1 MMNTQATPPLSLDF
15 GLGEYTARLKTV
27 QDRLTASKA
36 DLLLIDQIDHMA
48 YLFGYL
54 PTAARYQ
61 AALIPSQGEPYLI
74 VRELD
79 VGTFLDQSW
88 ARNYEIFADD
98 EDSVVKVADAIR
110 RLAPSRLAVEKDSNI
125 LTVSRLEEIKKTNPS
140 VEIVDFSGILW
151 ELRLIKSP
159 AELDYIRRAAE
170 MADSTIE
177 AGIGAIHRGVADHD
191 ALSAMYASCIR
202 AGADNTRNALIGR
215 LGYGESQL
223 LHANGN
229 KWATGERVFLEA
241 TPQYRG
247 YSARAIRSVL
257 VGTPSSKELDA
268 AKRVIEIQ
276 NQQIEAIRPGALA
289 AEVDAICRRQLVE
302 EGLRAPFSQ
311 ATAYTLGYQAVPR
324 GSDHTRII
332 AMNQDWRFEKGMV
345 FHMAVSTQTFAI
357 SETVTVTASGAQRLT
372 ILDRRL
378 YSTD

>member
-1 MMNTQATPPLSLDF
+1 MMNIHSTPPLSPDF
-15 GLGEYTARLKTV
+15 NLGEYTARLKMV
-27 QDRLTASKA
+27 QNRLAASKA
-36 DLLLIDQIDHMA
+36 DLLLVDQLDHMA

-61 AALIPSQGEPYLI
+61 AALVPCQGEPYLV

-79 VGTFLDQSW
+79 LGTFLDQSW
-88 ARNYEIFADD
+88 PRNFETFADD
-98 EDSVVKVADAIR
+98 EDSVVRVAEAIR
-110 RLAPSRLAVEKDSNI
+110 RLAPSRLAIEKDSNI
-125 LTVSRLEEIKKTNPS
+125 LTVSRLEEIKRTNPS
-140 VEIVDFSGILW
+140 LEVVDFSGVLW

-170 MADSTIE
+170 MAGSMIE
-177 AGIGAIHRGVADHD
+177 AGIGAVHLGVADHH
-191 ALSAMYASCIR
+191 ALSEMYSSCIR
-202 AGADNTRNALIGR
+202 AGADNTRNAVIGR
-215 LGYGESQL
+215 LGCGESPL

-229 KWATGERVFLEA
+229 TWAAGELVFLEA

-257 VGTPSSKELDA
+257 VGAPSSAEFDV
-268 AKRVIEIQ
+268 AKRIVEIQ
-276 NQQIEAIRPGALA
+276 DQQIEAIRPGALA
-289 AEVDAICRRQLVE
+289 SEIDAICRRQLVD

-345 FHMAVSTQTFAI
+345 FHVAVSTRAFAI
-357 SETVTVTASGAQRLT
+357 GETVTVTASGAQRLT
-372 ILDRRL
+372 NLDRRL